1 MPTGTKEVSRKLH
14 MVLKRKKERKE
25 VECNKNNTKKK
36 VQMDAKKKGLK
47 KDQRPVKRKG
57 KKNKKRRISKGIIC
71 WSKESFVRK
80 RLWGSAGCVS

>member
-36 VQMDAKKKGLK
+36 VQMDAKK
-47 KDQRPVKRKG
+47 RV
-57 KKNKKRRISKGIIC
+57 KKRPAASEEKG
-71 WSKESFVRK
+71 
-80 RLWGSAGCVS
+80 

>member
-14 MVLKRKKERKE
+14 MVLKEKKERKE
-25 VECNKNNTKKK
+25 VECNKNNTKKRCK
-36 VQMDAKKKGLK
+36 WMRKKGLK